1 MHYLVEHGIKNVW
14 CTPTMDRQ
22 VILIPNRV
30 SSDLGVKKIL
40 NVGWMRIKLPDN
52 TNFYQCYLMGE
63 IPRDRLGIDKSIFT
77 DTWYRLSDLMSDFGV
92 IYNVYVGSG
101 REIPRENV
109 KILILKNGGFVLCI
123 KDTNIPFDFKHLA
136 IHLRVYK
143 NAYFETNRF
152 DPDKIKIEVESI
164 DSSELGPTEL
174 IEFINRHNKKNNRG
188 YGLASAS
195 VNGIWNRNL
204 IPGIV
209 GIDSLIDSV
218 FDGGVRDVFNF
229 KVSDFKTFTS
239 ELDNLR
245 KYLIHVPKE
254 YGSGITYFDDLDF
267 MVNDSDDAS
276 FSLGVR
282 IPRNKSNVIR
292 QVSHNDYAISVDS
305 VDNIIRDYFNDTN
318 SVYLNLVIRNSGYER
333 PLWYVVDKVRALYK
347 LNDSDIVNAL
357 LGIDSNVSF
366 WRAEHLESGSYPNL
380 MGKKDGEMTLQD
392 VIDCYGYR
400 GIVKVN
406 SDTPIIVDDDSI
418 SAVKIPINYR
428 SGAMVFEY
436 SRWGTLANVNQV
448 DEKIYYPI
456 TIENCAWIEF
466 IKGLGGNAIYTGYNE
481 QSFEISELF
490 NYGFFKQKKDSE
502 EEWVEVTDSGDYTID
517 GSTVTW
523 NIPLDEWE
531 VSAISDGS
539 VYQESIELEKYMN
552 HLVHTFKVDISGD
565 STDDPVL
572 VDGGL
577 NLNHYRIWLNG
588 KALIRGVDF
597 KIIKEK
603 LYIVNKE
610 YLDDDLKAQNLF
622 IIANGIMLDTWLD
635 DKGYVK
641 EGKISFNKRYDYY
654 DDRLLRVVVGGK
666 VYPIEALLTAED
678 KDKPEFLP
686 IRNGLPY
693 VVENVTPALKEKE
706 IDYKVL
712 LEETLIRE
720 EILADYLTIK
730 IPEEKDDDL
739 DSIIEYYLLYST
751 LISTMIYEMNNGRI
765 YIPDGRLTDE
775 VIDIIVDPY
784 KHLIEFD
791 PATWELNWKY
801 VSVHPHPFRYTLTVT
816 AREFSVL
823 ERINEIYLDNVADLS
838 PFLEIAG
845 E

>member
-1 MHYLVEHGIKNVW
+1 MHYLLEHGIKKVW
-14 CTPTMDRQ
+14 CTPKMDRQ
-22 VILIPNRV
+22 VILIPNKV
-30 SSDLGVKKIL
+30 SGNLGVKRVL
-40 NVGWMRIKLPDN
+40 NVGWMRVKLPDN
-52 TNFYQCYLMGE
+52 DNFYQCYLMGE
-63 IPRDRLGIDKSIFT
+63 IPRDRLGIDKSLFT
-77 DTWYRLSDLMSDFGV
+77 DTWYELSGLMANFGV

-101 REIPRENV
+101 REISRNKV
-109 KILILKNGGFVLCI
+109 KIMILKNGGFVLCI
-123 KDTNIPFDFKHLA
+123 KDVNIPFDFKHLA

-152 DPDKIKIEVESI
+152 DSGKIRIEVESV
-164 DSSELGPTEL
+164 DSRDLGPTEL
-174 IEFINRHNKKNNRG
+174 IEFINRHNKKNNRE
-188 YGLASAS
+188 YGLASAC
-195 VNGIWNRNL
+195 VDGIWNKDI
-204 IPGIV
+204 IPSEV
-209 GIDSLIDSV
+209 GVASLIDSV
-218 FDGGVRDVFNF
+218 FDGGVRKVINF

-239 ELDNLR
+239 ELDDLR
-245 KYLIHVPKE
+245 KYLVHVPKE
-254 YGSGITYFDDLDF
+254 YEDGITYFDDLDF
-267 MVNDSDDAS
+267 IVTDSDDTR

-282 IPRNKSNVIR
+282 IPRNRPSVIR
-292 QVSHNDYAISVDS
+292 QVTHNDYAVSVDS
-305 VDNIIRDYFNDTN
+305 VMNIIRDYFNDTN

-333 PLWYVVDKVRALYK
+333 PLWYVEDKVRALYK
-347 LNDSDIVNAL
+347 LNDSDIVDAL

-380 MGKKDGEMTLQD
+380 MGKKEGEVTLRD

-418 SAVKIPINYR
+418 SAIKIPINYR
-428 SGAMVFEY
+428 SRAMGFEY
-436 SRWGTLANVNQV
+436 SRWGILANIGQI

-456 TIENCAWIEF
+456 TIENCAWVEF
-466 IKGLGGNAIYTGYNE
+466 IKGIGGNVIYNGYNE
-481 QSFEISELF
+481 QTFKINDLF
-490 NYGFFKQKKDSE
+490 NYGYFKRKKDSE
-502 EEWVEVTDSGDYTID
+502 EGWVEVTDSGDYTVE
-517 GSTVTW
+517 GTTVTW
-523 NIPLDEWE
+523 NISLEEWE
-531 VSAISDGS
+531 VSTISDGS
-539 VYQESIELEKYMN
+539 IYQESVELENYMN
-552 HLVHTFKVDISGD
+552 HLVHTFKVDVSGNP
-565 STDDPVL
+565 TDDPVI
-572 VDGGL
+572 VEGSL
-577 NLNHYRIWLNG
+577 NLNHYRIWLNN

-597 KIIKEK
+597 KIKNEK

-610 YLDDDLKAQNLF
+610 FLDDDLKKQDLF
-622 IIANGIMLDTWLD
+622 IIADGIMLDTWLD
-635 DKGYVK
+635 DRGYVK

-666 VYPIEALLTAED
+666 VYPIEALLTAEE

-706 IDYKVL
+706 IDYKTL

-720 EILADYLTIK
+720 KELEDYLTIK
-730 IPEEKDDDL
+730 IPEEKDEDL
-739 DSIIEYYLLYST
+739 DPIIDYYLLYST
-751 LISTMIYEMNNGRI
+751 LISTIIYEMNNGRI
-765 YIPDGRLTDE
+765 YIPDDRLSDE
-775 VIDIIVDPY
+775 VIATIIDPY

-845 E
+845 D